1 MGALAGAMG
10 FGTAGQSA
18 QNSMVWGGAGTG
30 VEALGNILT
39 GVGGA
44 QQAGYMARVAQT
56 NAAIERANAAASVSA
71 GNYSEEMSKLRTG
84 SLVGSQRAAQGA
96 NNVDVNM
103 GSAAAVQA
111 STRTVGAME
120 AAMIHYNAAREAYG
134 HQVQAVGLQSQAA
147 LYRRAGLGALE
158 EAGYK
163 SASTIIAG
171 ASSLS
176 SKAAQYGLAFGQPS
190 SAVPSVWGS

>member
-1 MGALAGAMG
+1 MPSISLPAIGASIAAAAPTIGLV
-10 FGTAGQSA
+10 GTAVSA
-18 QNSMVWGGAGTG
+18 GGAVLGGIAQSNAASYQAKVAENNAQIAKQNATYAL
-30 VEALGNILT
+30 EAGNEKE
-39 GVGGA
+39 
-44 QQAGYMARVAQT
+44 QQAG
-56 NAAIERANAAASVSA
+56 
-71 GNYSEEMSKLRTG
+71 L
-84 SLVGSQRAAQGA
+84 RAAEEGGIVKTSLAA

-103 GSAAAVQA
+103 GSAAAAQA